1 MKEEDIDRLFREAFH
16 EAEETPNQN
25 VWQRIERELDESKK
39 KTVRLPWR
47 KQIWVRYVA
56 AAILLLAAT
65 FGLLKLSYKSDTQ
78 SPDGSETIVAKKQ
91 ENNQK
96 YTTIQ
101 HSENTEQV
109 QIATDKN
116 KEEKI
121 HRTDIVLAIQP
132 QRVEKQKSYDR
143 VNVDL
148 KIGDL
153 EESKPKLLNLK
164 EVQEVYTSNIPVH
177 QVIEIEDIKP
187 LIDLDEE
194 TESMY
199 AQAPHETAN
208 KNVVTS
214 ILNTI
219 SEKIEV
225 STTKDIRFRADEEG
239 SLRIDILNSFVK
251 NRNKKNKR

>member
-25 VWQRIERELDESKK
+25 VWQRIERELEESQK
-39 KTVRLPWR
+39 KTIRFPLR
-47 KQIWVRYVA
+47 KQPWIRYAA
-56 AAILLLAAT
+56 AAILILVAA
-65 FGLLKLSYKSDTQ
+65 FGLLKISYRSDTQ
-78 SPDGSETIVAKKQ
+78 SPDRSETIVAQNQ
-91 ENNQK
+91 ENK
-96 YTTIQ
+96 EKKTTIQ
-101 HSENTEQV
+101 HSENLEQV
-109 QIATDKN
+109 QITSN
-116 KEEKI
+116 KEKGETI
-121 HRTDIVLAIQP
+121 QSADIALAVQP

-177 QVIEIEDIKP
+177 QVTEIEDIKP

-199 AQAPHETAN
+199 AHAPHEAAN

-225 STTKDIRFRADEEG
+225 STTKDIRFRADDEG
-239 SLRIDILNSFVK
+239 SFRIDILNSLVK
-251 NRNKKNKR
+251 NRNKKK